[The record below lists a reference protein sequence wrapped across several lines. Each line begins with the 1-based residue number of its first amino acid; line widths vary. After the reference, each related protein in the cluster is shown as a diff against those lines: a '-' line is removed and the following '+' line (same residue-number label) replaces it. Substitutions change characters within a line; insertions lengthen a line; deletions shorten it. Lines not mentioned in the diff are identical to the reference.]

1 VSPFQLQRWL
11 GHATLNTSQLYV
23 HLSRQTARRVME
35 ATSL

>member
-1 VSPFQLQRWL
+1 VTIP
-11 GHATLNTSQLYV
+11 ATLNTTQLYV